1 MSGRLTGKRIVV
13 TAAANGIGKAAAL
26 AFADEGARVWACDID
41 ADALETLD
49 HPAIERHVLDVCD
62 RVAIDRFVS
71 EAGRIDV
78 LFNCAGIVHQGTVL
92 ECDEVEWQ
100 RSMEINVS
108 SMHRLI
114 QAVLPGML
122 VSGGGSI
129 INMSSVASS
138 VKGFP
143 NRYAYGASKAAV
155 IGMTKAVAADFV
167 KRNVRCNAVCPGTV
181 ETPSLLARIASAE
194 DPAQALKDFV
204 ARQPM
209 GRMATVDDVTPM
221 LVYLASDES
230 TFVTGQALCIDGGIS
245 I

>member
-1 MSGRLTGKRIVV
+1 MNGRMTGKRAVV

-26 AFADEGARVWACDID
+26 AFAAQGAKVWACDVD
-41 ADALETLD
+41 AQALEKVD
-49 HPAIERHVLDVCD
+49 HPAVERHVMDVCD
-62 RVAIDRFVS
+62 RAAIESFVS
-71 EAGRIDV
+71 QAGRIDV
-78 LFNCAGIVHQGTVL
+78 LFNCAGIVCQGTVL
-92 ECDEVEWQ
+92 ECDEDEWQ
-100 RSMEINVS
+100 RSMDVNVL

-129 INMSSVASS
+129 VNMSSVASS

-167 KRNVRCNAVCPGTV
+167 KYNIRCNAVCPGTV
-181 ETPSLLARIASAE
+181 ETPSLLARIASAT
-194 DPAQALKDFV
+194 DPAQALKDFI

-230 TFVTGQALCIDGGIS
+230 AFVTGQALCIDGGIS